1 MSSVRV
7 LLFALFGAA
16 ASVAGAQ
23 ALGQGGSMASGA
35 TGPNGRERTTS
46 GGAGWVEAILLSRP

>member
-7 LLFALFGAA
+7 FLFALFGAA

-23 ALGQGGSMASGA
+23 TLGHGGPMA
-35 TGPNGRERTTS
+35 S
-46 GGAGWVEAILLSRP
+46 GGAGPRAIMPSRP